1 MIKNAIVSDK
11 LADKFRTEKETT
23 YTRFIANEGLD
34 IVDGL
39 YVRNLNHV
47 ALKPWARR
55 GGNAVFIN
63 HDASRTTNDCY
74 VMEIPAGGKLVPQRQ
89 LFEETILIL
98 SGRGSTT
105 VWNDRGDKA

>member
-74 VMEIPAGGKLVPQRQ
+74 VMEIRLAASSCPSASFLKKQ
-89 LFEETILIL
+89 F
-98 SGRGSTT
+98 
-105 VWNDRGDKA
+105 